1 MKKKNKYI
9 FLDRDGVLN
18 EDHVDYVTCWTKFKW
33 LPGSVQALHLLHEH
47 NYKIIIITNQSGIS
61 KGFFTLNEV
70 HKLHKEINE
79 VIGGYI
85 EHFYICPHASSDNC
99 ICRKPKPIMP
109 FQAAVDYD
117 LMLNETYFIGD
128 SSTDIECGKNAGC
141 KTILISGNTRGKGIE
156 SCREKNI
163 IPDYTANS
171 LLRAVYMRGVL

>member
-1 MKKKNKYI
+1 MKYI

-18 EDHVDYVTCWTKFKW
+18 RDHVDYTTEWFKFEW
-33 LPGSVQALHLLHEH
+33 LSGSVDALRLLYEH
-47 NYKIIIITNQSGIS
+47 NYKILIITNQSGVF

-99 ICRKPKPIMP
+99 PCRKPKPTML

-117 LMLNETYFIGD
+117 LILSETYFIGD
-128 SSTDIECGKNAGC
+128 SATDIECGKNAGC

-156 SCREKNI
+156 LCQEKNI
-163 IPDYTANS
+163 IPDYTTNS
-171 LLRAVYMRGVL
+171 LLNAVNYIIGGIL